1 MPKYIKPGQSKTDNF
16 KSLGV
21 AVIDKDYKPLHFAIV
36 KLSRNGKF
44 ETNYETAPAV

>member
-16 KSLGV
+16 KSLGL
-21 AVIDKDYKPLHFAIV
+21 AVINKNCKPLHFAIV

-44 ETNYETAPAV
+44 ETNDETAPIV